1 MFVGQFVQSVTKTN
15 FVPESTMTKSSP
27 LSRAA
32 ARVLGQLVLLSMC
45 AGGCGRGAMLVR
57 SRGKQGGELRA
68 AAASCSSL
76 QLMRGNLP
84 VPLGACTTPTSRR
97 GERVGPA
104 SRHNQRRTGAQ
115 QTGEIRGQ
123 SGGVDERISAGAAL
137 RLRGGGAKSRM
148 TRTYKKFQGNCL
160 DPVPVVWA
168 THARA
173 RAHAQTHTRTEA
185 ALTHAYECALVR
197 GYVTVTTPSITV

>member
-1 MFVGQFVQSVTKTN
+1 VQSVTKTN

-84 VPLGACTTPTSRR
+84 VPLGACATPTSRR
-97 GERVGPA
+97 GERG
-104 SRHNQRRTGAQ
+104 SRQNERRAGAW

-123 SGGVDERISAGAAL
+123 SGGVDERTSAGAAL

-160 DPVPVVWA
+160 DPVPVVWV

-173 RAHAQTHTRTEA
+173 RALAQPYAHRGSTHTRLRARAGT
-185 ALTHAYECALVR
+185 R
-197 GYVTVTTPSITV
+197 SRDNTVHHSLGFRV

>member
-1 MFVGQFVQSVTKTN
+1 
-15 FVPESTMTKSSP
+15 MTKSS
-27 LSRAA
+27 LVSRAA
-32 ARVLGQLVLLSMC
+32 ARVLGQMVLLSMC
-45 AGGCGRGAMLVR
+45 AAGCGRGAMLVR

-68 AAASCSSL
+68 AAGGVPPPASSCRSFL
-76 QLMRGNLP
+76 QPLRGNLPVPLGARGNLP

-104 SRHNQRRTGAQ
+104 SRHNQRRTGA